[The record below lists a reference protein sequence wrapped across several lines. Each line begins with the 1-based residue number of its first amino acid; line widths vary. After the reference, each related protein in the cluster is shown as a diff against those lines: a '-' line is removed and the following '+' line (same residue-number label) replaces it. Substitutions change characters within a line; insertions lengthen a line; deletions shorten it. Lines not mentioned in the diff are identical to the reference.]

1 MSTDIELRIRA
12 ALHAG
17 AEAITDD
24 PAAARPPSGP
34 GASADT
40 DVEAAP
46 RRIRD
51 HWAWI
56 AAAASVAV
64 IAGLVI
70 ALRDSGRPA
79 PPARSVTPTISS
91 PAPSPSSDI
100 RPVSCLTQLPA
111 SWERALW
118 TTGRVQPPSGT
129 SGTAGLPIL
138 GMTPGG
144 DVISS
149 TSTSTTP
156 QRLLRVRPD
165 RSIDPLYTVPQATPG
180 QGTTRIGGSA
190 QADSRWVVF
199 SLIVGD
205 GQGARGG
212 IDAVDLD
219 THEVRTIRSTDLGT
233 ELIVSEP
240 MLLDGKVYWSE
251 VTNAGEGHVYE
262 YDLSSSARRT
272 LDSGLVT
279 GPQVLGG
286 GVVWM
291 RGDTTVVEHVPPT
304 LPSGYSPQFNK
315 EGTLL
320 VDGSTSAW
328 LDPQRSAL
336 RITTAA
342 HPAGVTVY
350 TAPNAILS
358 LLALSGRYL
367 FWSDGMHITVLDT
380 RTGAS
385 SYLERGVAAVPQFDN
400 VTAAGANAAVAS
412 GIVAATRSGASGGA
426 ELGIAPVSDLPDL
439 RC

>member
-12 ALHAG
+12 ALQAG

-40 DVEAAP
+40 EIDTAP
-46 RRIRD
+46 WRIRD
-51 HWAWI
+51 HWTWI
-56 AAAASVAV
+56 AAAASVAL

-70 ALRDSGRPA
+70 ALRDGGRPA

-91 PAPSPSSDI
+91 PTPSPSSDI
-100 RPVSCLTQLPA
+100 RPVSCLTKLPA

-118 TTGRVQPPSGT
+118 TTGRVQSPGT
-129 SGTAGLPIL
+129 GAAGLPIL
-138 GMTPGG
+138 GMTPAG

-149 TSTSTTP
+149 TSE
-156 QRLLRVRPD
+156 RLVLVRRD
-165 RSIDPLYTVPQATPG
+165 HSIHPLYTASQSTSG
-180 QGTTRIGGSA
+180 QGPVRIGGSA

-199 SLIVGD
+199 SLIIGG
-205 GQGARGG
+205 GQGGRGG

-240 MLLDGKVYWSE
+240 VLLDGKVYWSE
-251 VTNAGEGHVYE
+251 VTNAGEGHVYV
-262 YDLSSSARRT
+262 YDLSTSARRT

-315 EGTLL
+315 QGTLL